1 MKRTQGTARTRTSPR
16 IIPANGRMQ
25 SRPRPFAGRPQD
37 TQVLPRI
44 DSSDITQEL
53 PRVNPAALPAVYR
66 HTDPVPATAMA
77 GTLPL
82 PNGYL
87 PLPPSAQ
94 HANPAAWHDR
104 THAED
109 NDLELQTR
117 GRHVLAE
124 LTSLPDPALELAAA
138 PARIQAIKALDGF
151 EPQVKDPGRRLSVR
165 LFRAARD
172 MARSRKRWC
181 DEADVRLRAQDARIA
196 QFAQRWQHDDAHWDM
211 VAARLK
217 AKQDAS
223 DAGRITSAYA
233 EGGTSVALCTV
244 EQVAHEIARRALTGS
259 AVSR

>member
-1 MKRTQGTARTRTSPR
+1 MKRTQGTSRTRTSPR
-16 IIPANGRMQ
+16 IIPANGGMP
-25 SRPRPFAGRPQD
+25 SRPRPLAGRPQD

-44 DSSDITQEL
+44 DSSALTQEL
-53 PRVNPAALPAVYR
+53 PRVSPAALPAVYQ

-94 HANPAAWHDR
+94 HANPTAWHDR

-124 LTSLPDPALELAAA
+124 LTSLPDPALELAAG
-138 PARIQAIKALDGF
+138 PVRIQAIKALDGP
-151 EPQVKDPGRRLSVR
+151 EPQLKDPSRRLSVR

-172 MARSRKRWC
+172 MARSRQRWC
-181 DEADVRLRAQDARIA
+181 DDADARLKAQDDRIA
-196 QFAQRWQHDDAHWDM
+196 EFARRWKHDDAHWDH
-211 VAARLK
+211 VAQVLK

-223 DAGRITSAYA
+223 DAGQLVRAY
-233 EGGTSVALCTV
+233 EDDGTAAALYKV
-244 EQVAHEIARRALTGS
+244 DELSHVIVQRALSGS